1 MKNWTILFPL
11 VSIALLLW
19 IEQVLEVPYLWKTA
33 AKALFFLAI
42 PLLFLKVKKFDFLH
56 MRKTQKISIFI
67 AIVIGFAVMMTILGA
82 FIFLRSSIDL
92 NSLQVDLETRVGVT
106 ALVFP
111 IVALY
116 ILIGNSFLEEFY
128 FRGLLIDF
136 LKESKLKWI
145 LPSFFFAIYHVAI
158 FLPWFEWPI
167 LIVAVVGL
175 FIGGLLF
182 QWINEASGTIYPS
195 WIIHMFAD
203 IGVLLIGVYMFYF

>member
-42 PLLFLKVKKFDFLH
+42 PLLFLKVKKLDFLH

>member
-116 ILIGNSFLEEFY
+116 ILIGNSFLEEF
-128 FRGLLIDF
+128 
-136 LKESKLKWI
+136 
-145 LPSFFFAIYHVAI
+145 
-158 FLPWFEWPI
+158 
-167 LIVAVVGL
+167 
-175 FIGGLLF
+175 
-182 QWINEASGTIYPS
+182 
-195 WIIHMFAD
+195 
-203 IGVLLIGVYMFYF
+203 